1 VLYELRDYELVPG
14 RMPDLVARF
23 RDHTL
28 ALFAKHGLDVV
39 FIGVTEFG
47 DNSNNQLTYVL
58 RFDSYQEMQE
68 RWTTFQRDPD
78 WLQVR
83 SESEVNGPLVA
94 RITRRLVNGAAFE
107 NRDRT

>member
-28 ALFAKHGLDVV
+28 ALFEKHGLDVV
-39 FIGVTEFG
+39 FMGITEFG

-58 RFDSYQEMQE
+58 RFNTYQEMQE
-68 RWTTFQRDPD
+68 LWMSFQRDPE

-83 SESEVNGPLVA
+83 RDSEVNGPLVA
-94 RITRRLVNGAAFE
+94 RITRRLINAAAFE
-107 NRDRT
+107 TR